1 MKRKQNNAGFSLV
14 EVILSMAILAIIS
27 IPLLNY
33 FSNSM
38 RYNAMMADKQHATV
52 LAQEVLEEL
61 KNETTLVQLDTT
73 NPLSPRY
80 TVPFLLTRHY
90 SEESST
96 FDASGIG
103 NAVFYGRADQ
113 IGEGYDVVVNVGTD
127 TTSNPENATQVPQ
140 ISGIDDTRD
149 VLAMESGQ
157 YQEALVQFKAVNAA
171 YESASGG
178 TPLSEDAI
186 KGRMKRTIGIDIQLN
201 GAYYRVKVNCSYS
214 CADLQGTGSMDTYD
228 CAPFAEQQLQ
238 ELRSIYLLYYVN
250 QDTDRVEMNIGG
262 GVTVTPDLYVICQDF
277 TSVDAA
283 YQCRFCGSSSV
294 QIYTNVGKNSNPGQV
309 TDEYGLGLSGAKEI
323 IRKEAE
329 IRKANIEVKVY
340 KKGKALT
347 PGEEPYITV
356 NTAKGE

>member
-1 MKRKQNNAGFSLV
+1 MKSKQNNAGFSLV

-27 IPLLNY
+27 IPILKY
-33 FSNSM
+33 FTDSTK
-38 RYNAMMADKQHATV
+38 YNAMMADKQHATV

-61 KNETTLVQLDTT
+61 KNETTLVQLDTS

-80 TVPFLLTRHY
+80 TVPYLLTKHY
-90 SEESST
+90 TEEVST

-103 NAVFYGRADQ
+103 NATFYGKADQ

-127 TTSNPENATQVPQ
+127 WAANPENATQVPQ

-171 YESASGG
+171 YASANGE
-178 TPLSEDAI
+178 TPLSADTI
-186 KGRMKRTIGIDIQLN
+186 KNKMKRTIGIDTQLS
-201 GAYYRVKVNCSYS
+201 GAYYRVKVSCSYS
-214 CADLQGTGSMDTYD
+214 CADLQGTGSVDTYD
-228 CAPFAEQQLQ
+228 CAGFAEQQLQ
-238 ELRSIYLLYYVN
+238 ELRNIYLLYYVN
-250 QDTDRVEMNIGG
+250 QNTDRVEMTIGA

-277 TSVDAA
+277 TSVDPA
-283 YQCRFCGSSSV
+283 YQCQFDGSSSV
-294 QIYTNVGKNSNPGQV
+294 QIYTNIGKNSNPGQM
-309 TDEYGLGLSGAKEI
+309 TDEYGLALSGAKEI
-323 IRKEAE
+323 IKKEAE

-356 NTAKGE
+356 NAAKGE